1 MSVEMTTET
10 TTTVETTGTTTTVKN
25 SRQRKAERKAE
36 RAAAAEAAAAEAAA
50 AEAEAKMA
58 AEAAEEA
65 EIETQA
71 EEKSVKKMRTT
82 VRVRAFNWILSNGNR
97 GGEMQIREG
106 IGLSHCLR
114 GTLEVEVKRGHLSKD
129 GFAYT
134 VTDSGKKALSDGTL
148 NRFTADARWSQLAF
162 SK

>member
-36 RAAAAEAAAAEAAA
+36 RAAAAEAAA